1 MVPKTMSK
9 TITYTSRMIMFD
21 IFENIKQMK
30 ILFHECVNRH
40 GVTKMKIMV
49 THQLKEWGGWDPIHK
64 TQKNTKKPIKL
75 QKKTKKNDKKQKN
88 IKLKK
93 NKI

>member
-1 MVPKTMSK
+1 MSK
-9 TITYTSRMIMFD
+9 TITYTSRIIMFD

-64 TQKNTKKPIKL
+64 TQKNTKKNYKTT
-75 QKKTKKNDKKQKN
+75 KKTKKKWQKQKN
-88 IKLKK
+88 IKLKNKKSKKK
-93 NKI
+93 N